1 MTKAVAAIMILAFL
15 AVALLLWLSRAAH
28 TPAYS
33 HHQRN
38 HNRRKNHPV
47 KGDEL
52 AVWPF
57 QPIPLMTNT
66 EVAFFVQLQQA
77 LPEYLIFSQ
86 VQLSRII
93 APLDDTN
100 AAFWFNRICR
110 MSIDYVIVDTDGQRV
125 LLAIELDD
133 YTHNTAKRQQ
143 QDRKKDKALTSA
155 GLPIVRF
162 DCTQLPNISVLRQ
175 TLYDAMT
182 RA

>member
-1 MTKAVAAIMILAFL
+1 MSQTVTAIMIVAFL
-15 AVALLLWLSRAAH
+15 AVGWLLWLNRPVSPRPRTSNAH
-28 TPAYS
+28 PK
-33 HHQRN
+33 R
-38 HNRRKNHPV
+38 PI

-57 QPIPLMTNT
+57 KPMPLMTNT

-93 APLDDTN
+93 APIDDASVN

-110 MSIDYVIVDTDGQRV
+110 MSVDYVIVDTDGQRV

-133 YTHNTAKRQQ
+133 WTHHMPKRQQ
-143 QDRKKDKALTSA
+143 QDQKKDKALTSA
-155 GLPIVRF
+155 GVPIIRF
-162 DCTQLPNISVLRQ
+162 DCTALPSTPLLRQ
-175 TLYDAMT
+175 ALYDAMPSV
-182 RA
+182 